1 MRSSGILL
9 HPTSLPGGHGIG
21 DLGDAAF
28 RFADFLAGSG
38 QGIWQVLPL
47 GPPAVADSPYKCLSS
62 MAGNPLLISL
72 ELLAREGWLTPADL
86 QEAPA
91 FPAESADFSAVSA
104 FKWRLLRMAA
114 RTFFAH
120 GSPESRREYERFCV
134 ENGFWLD
141 HYAEFMALRDENGG
155 QVWTQWQRTQN
166 ADPEQMRQ
174 HKYIQFEFFRQWRAL
189 KEYCHDRGI
198 RILGDL
204 PIFVALDSADV
215 WGYPELFDL
224 DGQGWPRMVAGV
236 PPDYFS
242 ATGQLWGNP
251 LYRWIAME
259 RTGYRW
265 WIDRIRCMMDQFD
278 LIRIDHFRGFEK
290 YYEIP
295 ADAGTA
301 IGGRWVDGPGDRFFE
316 ALSTVFGKLPFIA
329 EDLGFITPEVH
340 DLRDRW
346 QLPGMRVLQFA
357 FGDGSSSNP
366 FQPHNY
372 VRNCVVYT
380 GTHDNDTTVGWFR
393 GTSAED
399 RRTEEQKRAEREYV
413 LRYLDSDGTEIHWDM
428 IRAAIASVADTAIYP
443 LQDVLGLGSEARMNL
458 PSRPHGNWGWRF
470 RTGQLQPVLGERLR
484 ELNRLY
490 GRLRQ

>member
-21 DLGDAAF
+21 DLGDSAY

-38 QGIWQVLPL
+38 HGIWQVLPL
-47 GPPAVADSPYKCLSS
+47 GPPAEADSPYKCLSS

-72 ELLAREGWLTPADL
+72 ELLMQEGRLTPADL
-86 QEAPA
+86 HETPA
-91 FPAESADFSAVSA
+91 FPAGSVDFGAVSE
-104 FKWRLLRMAA
+104 FKWKLLRKAA
-114 RTFFAH
+114 QSFFSQ
-120 GSPESRREYERFCV
+120 GSPESHREFERFCG
-134 ENGFWLD
+134 ESGFWLD
-141 HYAEFMALRDENGG
+141 HYAEFMALKDENGHRI
-155 QVWTQWQRTQN
+155 WTEWQAGQN
-166 ADPEQMRQ
+166 ADPEQMQQ

-189 KEYCHDRGI
+189 KKYCHDRGI
-198 RILGDL
+198 HILGDL

-224 DGQGWPRMVAGV
+224 QAHGWPRTVAGV

-251 LYRWIAME
+251 LYRWDAME
-259 RTGYRW
+259 QTGYQW
-265 WIDRIRCMMDQFD
+265 WISRIRCMMDQVD

-290 YYEIP
+290 YFEIP
-295 ADAGTA
+295 AGAATA
-301 IGGRWVDGPGDRFFE
+301 VEGRWVDGPGDRFFE
-316 ALSTVFGKLPFIA
+316 ALSRVFGSLPFIA

-340 DLRDRW
+340 ALRDRW
-346 QLPGMRVLQFA
+346 ELPGMRVLQFA
-357 FGDGSSSNP
+357 FGEGSPANP

-399 RRTEEQKRAEREYV
+399 RRTEEQKRAEREYA
-413 LRYLDSDGTEIHWDM
+413 LRYLDSDGAEIHWDM
-428 IRAAIASVADTAIYP
+428 IRAAISSVANIAIYP
-443 LQDVLGLGSEARMNL
+443 LQDVLGLGSEARMNQ
-458 PSRPHGNWGWRF
+458 PSRPDGNWTWRF
-470 RTGQLQPVLGERLR
+470 RAEQLQPALGERLR

-490 GRLRQ
+490 GRLRP

>member
-28 RFADFLAGSG
+28 RFADFLADSG
-38 QGIWQVLPL
+38 HGIWQLLPL

-72 ELLAREGWLTPADL
+72 DLLMRDGFLSSADL
-86 QEAPA
+86 GEAPA
-91 FPAESADFSAVSA
+91 FPAEAVDFGAVSA
-104 FKWRLLRMAA
+104 FKWKLLRKAA
-114 RTFFAH
+114 RVFFAQ
-120 GSPESRREYERFCV
+120 GSPARLHEFEQFCAES
-134 ENGFWLD
+134 GFWLD
-141 HYAEFMALRDENGG
+141 HYAEFMALRDQNGCEI
-155 QVWTQWQRTQN
+155 WTQWRRKRD
-166 ADPEQMRQ
+166 ADPEQLRQ
-174 HKYIQFEFFRQWRAL
+174 HKYIQFEFYRQWRAL
-189 KEYCHDRGI
+189 RKYCHDRGI

-224 DGQGWPRMVAGV
+224 NEQGWPRTVAGV

-242 ATGQLWGNP
+242 ATGQLWDNP
-251 LYRWIAME
+251 LYRWDAME
-259 RTGYRW
+259 RAGYRW
-265 WIDRIRCMMDQFD
+265 WIDRIRCMLDQVD

-295 ADAGTA
+295 VGAKTA
-301 IGGRWVDGPGDRFFE
+301 IDGRWVEGPGDRFFE
-316 ALSTVFGKLPFIA
+316 ALSAVFGKLPFIA

-340 DLRDRW
+340 ALRDRW
-346 QLPGMRVLQFA
+346 GLPGMRVLQFA

-380 GTHDNDTTVGWFR
+380 GTHDNDTTAGWFR

-399 RRTEEQKRAEREYV
+399 RRTEELKRAEREYV
-413 LRYLDSDGTEIHWDM
+413 LRYLNSDGAEIHWDL
-428 IRAAIASVADTAIYP
+428 IRAAISSVADTAVYP

-458 PSRPHGNWGWRF
+458 PSCPAGNWRWRF
-470 RTGQLQPVLGERLR
+470 QAEQLQPGLGDRLR

-490 GRLRQ
+490 GRLKQ

>member
-28 RFADFLAGSG
+28 RFADFLANSG
-38 QGIWQVLPL
+38 HGIWQMLPL
-47 GPPAVADSPYKCLSS
+47 GPPAVADSPYKSLSS

-72 ELLAREGWLTPADL
+72 DLLMRDGFLSSADL
-86 QEAPA
+86 GEAPA
-91 FPAESADFSAVSA
+91 FPAEAVDFSAVSA
-104 FKWRLLRMAA
+104 FKWKLLRKAA
-114 RTFFAH
+114 RAFFAQ
-120 GSPESRREYERFCV
+120 GSPAHLHEFEQFCAES
-134 ENGFWLD
+134 GFWLD
-141 HYAEFMALRDENGG
+141 HYAEFMALRDENGCEI
-155 QVWTQWQRTQN
+155 WTQWRRKRD
-166 ADPEQMRQ
+166 ADPEQVLQ
-174 HKYIQFEFFRQWRAL
+174 HKYIQFAFFRQWRAL
-189 KEYCHDRGI
+189 KKYCHDRGI

-224 DGQGWPRMVAGV
+224 DEQGWPRTVAGV

-242 ATGQLWGNP
+242 ATGQLWDNP
-251 LYRWIAME
+251 LYHWDAME
-259 RTGYRW
+259 RAGYRW
-265 WIDRIRCMMDQFD
+265 WIDRIRCMLDQVD

-295 ADAGTA
+295 AGAKTA
-301 IGGRWVDGPGDRFFE
+301 IDGRWIEGPGDRFFE
-316 ALSTVFGKLPFIA
+316 ALSAVFCKLPFIA

-340 DLRDRW
+340 ALRDRW
-346 QLPGMRVLQFA
+346 GLPGMRVLQFA
-357 FGDGSSSNP
+357 FGDGSTSNP

-413 LRYLDSDGTEIHWDM
+413 LRYLHSDGAEIHWDL
-428 IRAAIASVADTAIYP
+428 IRAAISSVADTAIYP

-458 PSRPHGNWGWRF
+458 PSCPSGNWRWRF
-470 RTGQLQPVLGERLR
+470 QAEQLQPGLGDKLR

-490 GRLRQ
+490 GRLNQ

>member
-28 RFADFLAGSG
+28 RFADFLADSG
-38 QGIWQVLPL
+38 HGIWQVLPL

-72 ELLAREGWLTPADL
+72 DLLMRDGLLSSADL
-86 QEAPA
+86 GEAPA
-91 FPAESADFSAVSA
+91 FPAEAVDFGAVSA
-104 FKWRLLRMAA
+104 FKWKLLRNAA
-114 RTFFAH
+114 QAFFAQ
-120 GSPESRREYERFCV
+120 GSPAILNEFEQFCAES
-134 ENGFWLD
+134 GFWLD
-141 HYAEFMALRDENGG
+141 HYAEFMALRDENGCET
-155 QVWTQWQRTQN
+155 WTKWRRKRD
-166 ADPEQMRQ
+166 ADPEQVRQ
-174 HKYIQFEFFRQWRAL
+174 HKYIQFAFFRQWRAL
-189 KEYCHDRGI
+189 KKYCHDRGI

-224 DGQGWPRMVAGV
+224 NEQGWPRTVAGV

-242 ATGQLWGNP
+242 ATGQLWDNP
-251 LYRWIAME
+251 LYRWDAME
-259 RTGYRW
+259 RAGYRW
-265 WIDRIRCMMDQFD
+265 WIDRIRCMLDQVD

-295 ADAGTA
+295 AGAKTA
-301 IGGRWVDGPGDRFFE
+301 IDGRWVEGPGDRFFE
-316 ALSTVFGKLPFIA
+316 ALSAVFGRLPFIA

-340 DLRDRW
+340 ALRDRW
-346 QLPGMRVLQFA
+346 GLPGMRVLQFA

-413 LRYLDSDGTEIHWDM
+413 LRYLHSDGAEIHWDL
-428 IRAAIASVADTAIYP
+428 IRAAISSVADTAVYP

-458 PSRPHGNWGWRF
+458 PSCPNGNWRWRF
-470 RTGQLQPVLGERLR
+470 PIEQLQPGLGDRLR

-490 GRLRQ
+490 GRLKQ